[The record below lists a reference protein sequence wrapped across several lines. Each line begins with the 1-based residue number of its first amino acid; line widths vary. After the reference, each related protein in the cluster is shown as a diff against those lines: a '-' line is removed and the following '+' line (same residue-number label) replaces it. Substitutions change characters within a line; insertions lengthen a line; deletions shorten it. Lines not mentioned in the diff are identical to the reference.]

1 MAKLEGIEDR
11 KGTEYLLSDE
21 KIDVGVQIGLYAV
34 SWLVE
39 ASRLVKRSVAA
50 RKESRG
56 SSKLPETPHNDGL
69 AMSRSVEDKAVA
81 NA

>member
-1 MAKLEGIEDR
+1 MGKLEGIEDR

-21 KIDVGVQIGLYAV
+21 KIDGVQIGLYAV
-34 SWLVE
+34 FWLVE

-56 SSKLPETPHNDGL
+56 SVKLPETPHNDGL